1 MIQPIDDNVRA
12 KYQGTHM
19 IRTARFAAALVIT
32 LTALAL
38 VGSSHSAMA
47 QTNCT
52 SGTLKTAS
60 DCFNK
65 LLDQANADMQ
75 AKYSDAQTTLKHAN
89 GQQSQFDTL
98 LAKSQDTWLAYR
110 TQTCDDL
117 VQPYFEQGSLQG
129 VAVTSCKLALTKAR
143 ASDLQNMFQGLWGL
157 QQ

>member
-1 MIQPIDDNVRA
+1 
-12 KYQGTHM
+12 M
-19 IRTARFAAALVIT
+19 IRAFCMP
-32 LTALAL
+32 LTALVL
-38 VGSSHSAMA
+38 VGSVHGVLA

-52 SGTLKTAS
+52 GGSLKTAS
-60 DCFNK
+60 DCFSK

-75 AKYSDAQTTLKHAN
+75 AKYTDAETQLKHAN
-89 GQQSQFDTL
+89 GQQSQFDAQ

-117 VQPYFEQGSLQG
+117 VKPYFEEGAMQGI
-129 VAVTSCKLALTKAR
+129 AVTSCKLALTKQR

>member
-1 MIQPIDDNVRA
+1 
-12 KYQGTHM
+12 M

-75 AKYSDAQTTLKHAN
+75 AKYKETSA
-89 GQQSQFDTL
+89 GG
-98 LAKSQDTWLAYR
+98 LAVNR
-110 TQTCDDL
+110 IEC
-117 VQPYFEQGSLQG
+117 
-129 VAVTSCKLALTKAR
+129 
-143 ASDLQNMFQGLWGL
+143 
-157 QQ
+157 

>member
-1 MIQPIDDNVRA
+1 
-12 KYQGTHM
+12 M
-19 IRTARFAAALVIT
+19 IRTHP
-32 LTALAL
+32 LTAILLAL
-38 VGSSHSAMA
+38 TLVGGVHGAVA

-52 SGTLKTAS
+52 SGSIKTAS

-75 AKYSDAQTTLKHAN
+75 ARYNDAETTLKRAN
-89 GQQSQFDTL
+89 GQQSQFDAQ

-110 TQTCDDL
+110 SQTCDDL
-117 VQPYFEQGSLQG
+117 VKPYFEEGSLQE
-129 VAVTSCKLALTKAR
+129 VAVTSCKLALTKQR